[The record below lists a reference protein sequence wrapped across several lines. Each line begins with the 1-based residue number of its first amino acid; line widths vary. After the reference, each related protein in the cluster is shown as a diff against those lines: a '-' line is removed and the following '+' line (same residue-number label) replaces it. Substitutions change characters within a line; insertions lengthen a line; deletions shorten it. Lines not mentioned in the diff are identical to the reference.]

1 MDNKQPQSGAHL
13 KEGHEETD
21 LSMKGIVWFGVF
33 MLVSGIL
40 AFVSMYFFYHGL
52 QWFQEKQVAKT
63 MPMTPMEKQLQN
75 QRSGA
80 KAGAEEAAK
89 AEGAAI
95 TPEWYGQGKDRRQME
110 EQLSRTFPRP
120 RLQYDD
126 EHDMKIFRDSEDEWL
141 KSTGKDAN
149 GNIHI
154 PVDQAMKKIVEKGLP
169 AVSGPW
175 QPPTL
180 PTAVPMVPMQSTAK
194 K

>member
-1 MDNKQPQSGAHL
+1 MDNKPQSGGHL
-13 KEGHEETD
+13 REGHEETD
-21 LSMKGIVWFGVF
+21 LSIKGIVWFGVF
-33 MLVSGIL
+33 LVVSGIL

-63 MPMTPMEKQLQN
+63 MPMTPMEKQLQT

-80 KAGAEEAAK
+80 KAPEAAKEEEAAT
-89 AEGAAI
+89 

-126 EHDMKIFRDSEDEWL
+126 EHDMKIFRDSEDQWL
-141 KSTGKDAN
+141 KSTGKDAS

-154 PVDQAMKKIVEKGLP
+154 PVDRAIELLAQRGLP

-180 PTAVPMVPMQSTAK
+180 PTAVPMVPMQSTARK
-194 K
+194 